1 MLGVIGRVTVVV
13 ESHFG
18 ETDRIDAGTDGS
30 KWPSASKGARVLDD
44 FPVPSL
50 RAAIEQ
56 DRAAVGNPDALLSL
70 VGARGIDAGDR
81 H

>member
-1 MLGVIGRVTVVV
+1 VLGVIGRVTVVA

-18 ETDRIDAGTDGS
+18 ERDRIDAGTDGS
-30 KWPSASKGARVLDD
+30 KWPSASKGAHVLDD
-44 FPVPSL
+44 FPVRSM
-50 RAAIEQ
+50 REAIEQ

-70 VGARGIDAGDR
+70 VDGPGIDAGDR